1 MPRTPTPRP
10 NEHHLLNRA
19 LRAAKI
25 APLVTRPPH
34 RRKPSQR
41 GRDLGGTAATE
52 IARMATLLKLE
63 VNPRMLPRGS
73 RRRTMTPSHAR
84 MDNVSADELHR
95 SAESVVLPVR
105 ATTRTRRT

>member
-10 NEHHLLNRA
+10 SEHHLLKRA

-25 APLVTRPPH
+25 VPLVTRPPLP
-34 RRKPSQR
+34 RRLSLR

-52 IARMATLLKLE
+52 VARMATLLKLE
-63 VNPRMLPRGS
+63 VNPRMLPEGS
-73 RRRTMTPSHAR
+73 RRRMMTPSLAR

-95 SAESVVLPVR
+95 SAESVVLLVR
-105 ATTRTRRT
+105 TTPRTRRT

>member
-1 MPRTPTPRP
+1 MPRTQTPRP
-10 NEHHLLNRA
+10 SEHHLLKRA

-25 APLVTRPPH
+25 APLVTRPPLP
-34 RRKPSQR
+34 RRLSLR

-52 IARMATLLKLE
+52 VARMATLLKLE
-63 VNPRMLPRGS
+63 VNPRMLPEGS

-95 SAESVVLPVR
+95 SAESVVLPAR
-105 ATTRTRRT
+105 TTPRTRRT

>member
-1 MPRTPTPRP
+1 MLRTPTPRP
-10 NEHHLLNRA
+10 REHHLLKRA

-34 RRKPSQR
+34 QRMLSQR
-41 GRDLGGTAATE
+41 GKDLGGTAATE

-73 RRRTMTPSHAR
+73 RRRTMTLSHAR